1 MPPRSNDDSS
11 PPFAAEK
18 LRFPLPLVLI
28 LCGMLASVC
37 VAFGVQQSQLSDLRD
52 RQRTTE
58 SSLAELAAMRND
70 ITWIKEYLR
79 RASPP
84 HP

>member
-1 MPPRSNDDSS
+1 MSSSSNS
-11 PPFAAEK
+11 PFAAEK

-37 VAFGVQQSQLSDLRD
+37 VAFGVQQSQLSELRD
-52 RQRTTE
+52 WQRGMQATV
-58 SSLAELAAMRND
+58 SDVSAMRND

-79 RASPP
+79 HGNPK
-84 HP
+84 